1 MYKYLEIV
9 WFDHSNTNKMY
20 LLHRALNKQLEIHE
34 FKKIIELVI
43 FFPIFFYENQ
53 TNYDNLFICFWC
65 LVVYWFIMKQQVNK

>member
-1 MYKYLEIV
+1 MMYKYLEFV

-43 FFPIFFYENQ
+43 FFPIFF
-53 TNYDNLFICFWC
+53 L
-65 LVVYWFIMKQQVNK
+65 